1 MTWFGHENPYGLIKI
16 QFPQPPTNSMAD
28 SEQSHLTI
36 RAAAR
41 LIARRKLSPVELV
54 DESLTRIDAGNP
66 GLGAFITVT
75 AESARAAAIKAEQ
88 KIRAGRGGALT
99 GIPISVKDLIVTADA
114 PTTLGSRVIPDG
126 LPAGPDA
133 PAIGRLRRAGAIVI
147 GKTNLHEVALGVTSV
162 NEHFG
167 PARNPWDPTRISG
180 GSSGGSAVA
189 VATGM
194 GLGSVGTDTRGS
206 IRIPSACCGT
216 VGLKP
221 TYGTIPTDGVFPLAA
236 TLDHVGPMAR
246 SVEDVALLFGVMT
259 GSASRTRAVLAA
271 VDRKPSRAKI
281 AVCEY
286 FIRDADHEIAA
297 AIETA
302 IKLLARRGT
311 ALVSVEIPELEPALE
326 ASRVIVLAEAIAYH
340 DELLRRNPAGYGT
353 VLKSRLEG
361 GYQLSALQYVQA
373 EERRLELWA
382 AYAWLFR
389 EVDCLIGAVLPVP
402 PPKIG
407 TQTVPMAGVET
418 PISEAFCR
426 YNAPQNMTGVP
437 ALALPCGFTR
447 TGLPIAMQL
456 VAGAGREEIV
466 LGLGAAYQRET
477 DWHASSVLSSQSHVK

>member
-1 MTWFGHENPYGLIKI
+1 MSDTNP
-16 QFPQPPTNSMAD
+16 
-28 SEQSHLTI
+28 SHLTI

-41 LIARRKLSPVELV
+41 LIARGKLSPVDLV
-54 DESLTRIDAGNP
+54 TESLARIEAGNQR
-66 GLGAFITVT
+66 LGAFITVT
-75 AESARAAAIKAEQ
+75 AKSAHAAAVKAE
-88 KIRAGRGGALT
+88 RNVAAGRGGALA
-99 GIPISVKDLIVTADA
+99 GIPISVKDLIVTIDA
-114 PTTLGSRVIPDG
+114 PTTLGSRVIPG
-126 LPAGPDA
+126 GRPAGPDA
-133 PAIGRLRRAGAIVI
+133 PVIGRLRRAGAIVI

-167 PARNPWDPTRISG
+167 PARNPWDPTRVAG

-236 TLDHVGPMAR
+236 TLDHIGPMAR
-246 SVEDVALLFGVMT
+246 SVEDVAFLFGVMT
-259 GSASRTRAVLAA
+259 GSARRARAVLGA
-271 VDRKPSRAKI
+271 VDRKPGRKKI

-286 FIRDADHEIAA
+286 FIRDADQEIAT

-302 IKLLARRGT
+302 IKLLARRGAT
-311 ALVSVEIPELEPALE
+311 LVSVEIPELEPALE

-340 DELLRRNPAGYGT
+340 DELLRRNPDGYGPI
-353 VLKSRLEG
+353 LKSRLEG

-373 EERRLELWA
+373 EERRLELLT
-382 AYAWLFR
+382 AYANLFQ
-389 EVDCLIGAVLPVP
+389 EIDCLIGAVLPVA

-407 TQTVPMAGVET
+407 TQAVPMAGVET
-418 PISEAFCR
+418 PLSEAFCR

-437 ALALPCGFTR
+437 ALALPCGFGKS
-447 TGLPIAMQL
+447 GLPIAMQL
-456 VAGAGREEIV
+456 VAGSGREEII

-477 DWHASSVLSSQSHVK
+477 DWHTRRPTGH

>member
-1 MTWFGHENPYGLIKI
+1 MTWSRLENPYGPVKI
-16 QFPQPPTNSMAD
+16 RFPRRRAPMSDTES
-28 SEQSHLTI
+28 SHLTI
-36 RAAAR
+36 RTAAR

-54 DESLTRIDAGNP
+54 DESLRRIEAGN
-66 GLGAFITVT
+66 GRLGAFIAVL
-75 AESARAAAIKAEQ
+75 AESARAAARQAERKA
-88 KIRAGRGGALT
+88 KSGRPGALT
-99 GIPISVKDLIVTADA
+99 GIPISVKDLIVTIDA
-114 PTTLGSRVIPDG
+114 PTTLGSRVIPHG

-133 PAIGRLRRAGAIVI
+133 PAVARLRRAGAIVV

-167 PARNPWDPTRISG
+167 PVRNPWDPTRIAG

-221 TYGTIPTDGVFPLAA
+221 TYGAIPTDGVFPLAA

-259 GSASRTRAVLAA
+259 GSSRRTKAVLKA
-271 VDRKPSRAKI
+271 VDRRPGRRRI

-286 FIRDADHEIAA
+286 FIRDADPEIAT

-302 IKLLARRGT
+302 IKLLAHRGST
-311 ALVSVEIPELEPALE
+311 LVSVEIPELETALE

-340 DELLRRNPAGYGT
+340 DNLLRRNPAGYGT

-373 EERRLELWA
+373 EERRIALLTA
-382 AYAWLFR
+382 FADLFQ

-402 PPKIG
+402 PPEIG
-407 TQTVPMAGVET
+407 TQSVSMAGVDT

-437 ALALPCGFTR
+437 ALALPCGFSR
-447 TGLPIAMQL
+447 DGLPIAMQL
-456 VAGAGREEIV
+456 VTGAGREETI

-477 DWHASSVLSSQSHVK
+477 DWHTRQPIATVCRTTS

>member
-1 MTWFGHENPYGLIKI
+1 MS
-16 QFPQPPTNSMAD
+16 PT
-28 SEQSHLTI
+28 ELPHLTI
-36 RAAAR
+36 RAATR

-54 DESLTRIDAGNP
+54 QESLNRIEADNGR
-66 GLGAFITVT
+66 LGAFITVT
-75 AESARAAAIKAEQ
+75 AGSAKTAAREAERKA
-88 KIRAGRGGALT
+88 KSGRVGALS

-114 PTTLGSRVIPDG
+114 PTTLGSRAIPDG

-133 PAIGRLRRAGAIVI
+133 PAIARLRRAGAIVI

-167 PARNPWDPTRISG
+167 PVRNPWDRDRVAG

-189 VATGM
+189 VAVGM

-221 TYGTIPTDGVFPLAA
+221 TYGAIPTEGVFPLAA

-259 GSASRTRAVLAA
+259 GSARRTAALLKA
-271 VDRKPSRAKI
+271 VDQKPGRRRI

-286 FIRDADHEIAA
+286 FIRDADHEIAT

-302 IKLLARRGT
+302 IKLLARRGST
-311 ALVSVEIPELEPALE
+311 LVSVEIPELEPALE

-340 DELLRRNPAGYGT
+340 DELLLRNPDGYGPI
-353 VLKSRLEG
+353 LKSRLEG

-373 EERRLELWA
+373 EERRIALLTA
-382 AYAWLFR
+382 FAGLFQ
-389 EVDCLIGAVLPVP
+389 EVDCLIGAVLPVA

-407 TQTVPMAGVET
+407 TQSVPMAGVDT
-418 PISEAFCR
+418 PIAEAFCR
-426 YNAPQNMTGVP
+426 YNAPHNMTGVP
-437 ALALPCGFTR
+437 ALSVPCGFDR
-447 TGLPIAMQL
+447 SGLPIAMQL
-456 VAGAGREEIV
+456 VSGAGHEETI

-477 DWHASSVLSSQSHVK
+477 DWHTRRPA

>member
-1 MTWFGHENPYGLIKI
+1 MADNS
-16 QFPQPPTNSMAD
+16 QSPPT
-28 SEQSHLTI
+28 I
-36 RAAAR
+36 RESVR
-41 LIARRKLSPVELV
+41 LIARGKLSPVDLV
-54 DESLTRIDAGNP
+54 NDSLARIEAGNAR
-66 GLGAFITVT
+66 LGAFITVT
-75 AESARAAAIKAEQ
+75 ADSARAAAIKAG
-88 KIRAGRGGALT
+88 RRVRTGRGGVLA
-99 GIPISVKDLIVTADA
+99 GIPISVKDLIVTIDA
-114 PTTLGSRVIPDG
+114 PTSLGSRVIPSG

-147 GKTNLHEVALGVTSV
+147 GKANLHEVALGVTSV

-167 PARNPWDPTRISG
+167 PVRNPWDPTRVAG

-206 IRIPSACCGT
+206 IRIPSACCGI

-236 TLDHVGPMAR
+236 TLDHIGPMAR

-259 GSASRTRAVLAA
+259 GSARRAKAVLAA
-271 VDRKPSRAKI
+271 VDQKLGRKKV

-286 FIRDADHEIAA
+286 LIRDADHDIGT

-302 IKLLARRGT
+302 LKLLARRG
-311 ALVSVEIPELEPALE
+311 ASLVSVEIPELEPALE

-340 DELLRRNPAGYGT
+340 DELLRRNPDGYGPI
-353 VLKSRLEG
+353 LKSRLEG

-373 EERRLELWA
+373 EERRLELLT
-382 AYAWLFR
+382 AYANLFQ
-389 EVDCLIGAVLPVP
+389 EVDCLVGAVLPVA

-407 TQTVPMAGVET
+407 TQSVPLAGVET
-418 PISEAFCR
+418 PLSEAFCR

-437 ALALPCGFTR
+437 ALALPCGFSK

-456 VAGAGREEIV
+456 VAGSGHEETI
-466 LGLGAAYQRET
+466 LGIGAAYQRET
-477 DWHASSVLSSQSHVK
+477 DWHTRRPKGP

>member
-1 MTWFGHENPYGLIKI
+1 MSDIDP
-16 QFPQPPTNSMAD
+16 
-28 SEQSHLTI
+28 SHLTI
-36 RAAAR
+36 RAAAH
-41 LIARRKLSPVELV
+41 LIARRKLSPVDLV
-54 DESLTRIDAGNP
+54 AESLARIEAGNQR
-66 GLGAFITVT
+66 LGAFITVT
-75 AESARAAAIKAEQ
+75 AKSAHAAAIKAE
-88 KIRAGRGGALT
+88 RNVAAGRGGALA
-99 GIPISVKDLIVTADA
+99 GIPISVKDLIVTIDA
-114 PTTLGSRVIPDG
+114 PTTLGSRVIPGG

-133 PAIGRLRRAGAIVI
+133 PAIGRLRRAGAIII

-167 PARNPWDPTRISG
+167 PARNPWDPTLVSG

-236 TLDHVGPMAR
+236 TLDHIGPMAR

-259 GSASRTRAVLAA
+259 GSARRTKAVLAA
-271 VDRKPSRAKI
+271 VDRKPGRNKI

-286 FIRDADHEIAA
+286 FIRDADHEIAT

-302 IKLLARRGT
+302 IKLLARRGAT
-311 ALVSVEIPELEPALE
+311 LVSVEIPELEPALE

-340 DELLRRNPAGYGT
+340 DELLHRNPDGYGPI
-353 VLKSRLEG
+353 LKSRLEG

-373 EERRLELWA
+373 EERRLELLT
-382 AYAWLFR
+382 AYANLFQ
-389 EVDCLIGAVLPVP
+389 EIDCLIGAVLPVA

-418 PISEAFCR
+418 PLSEAFCR

-437 ALALPCGFTR
+437 ALALPCGFSKS
-447 TGLPIAMQL
+447 GLPIAMQL
-456 VAGAGREEIV
+456 VAGSGREETI

-477 DWHASSVLSSQSHVK
+477 DWHTRRPPSP

>member
-1 MTWFGHENPYGLIKI
+1 MSDPSTSPF
-16 QFPQPPTNSMAD
+16 
-28 SEQSHLTI
+28 TI
-36 RAAAR
+36 RAAGR
-41 LIARRKLSPVELV
+41 LLARRRLSPLELV
-54 DESLTRIDAGNP
+54 NDSLARIEAGNER
-66 GLGAFITVT
+66 LGAFITVT
-75 AESARAAAIKAEQ
+75 ADSARAAAVKAER
-88 KIRAGRGGALT
+88 KLRAGRGGPLT
-99 GIPISVKDLIVTADA
+99 GIPISVKDLIVTIDA
-114 PTTLGSRVIPDG
+114 RTTLGSRVIPDG

-167 PARNPWDPTRISG
+167 PARNPWDLTRVSG
-180 GSSGGSAVA
+180 GSSGGSAAA
-189 VATGM
+189 VAAGM

-236 TLDHVGPMAR
+236 TLDHIGPMAR
-246 SVEDVALLFGVMT
+246 SVEDVALLFGAMT
-259 GSASRTRAVLAA
+259 GSARRAKAVLAA
-271 VDRKPSRAKI
+271 VDRKPGRKKI

-286 FIRDADHEIAA
+286 FIRDADHEIAT

-302 IKLLARRGT
+302 IKLLARRGAT
-311 ALVSVEIPELEPALE
+311 LVSVDIPELEPALE

-340 DELLRRNPAGYGT
+340 DELLRRNPGGYGPI
-353 VLKSRLEG
+353 LKSRLQG

-373 EERRLELWA
+373 EAQRLELLT
-382 AYAWLFR
+382 AYGDLFR
-389 EVDCLIGAVLPVP
+389 KVDCLIGAVLPVA

-407 TQTVPMAGVET
+407 TQTVPMAGVDT

-437 ALALPCGFTR
+437 ALAIPCGFGKS
-447 TGLPIAMQL
+447 GLPIAMQL
-456 VAGAGREEIV
+456 VAGSGREETI
-466 LGLGAAYQRET
+466 LGLGAAFQRET
-477 DWHASSVLSSQSHVK
+477 DWHTQRPACYPTAGVTTA

>member
-1 MTWFGHENPYGLIKI
+1 MTWSGLENPYELVKI
-16 QFPQPPTNSMAD
+16 RLPRRRPSMPPT
-28 SEQSHLTI
+28 ELRHLTI
-36 RAAAR
+36 RAAAG

-54 DESLTRIDAGNP
+54 DESLARIEGANGR
-66 GLGAFITVT
+66 LGAFITVT
-75 AESARAAAIKAEQ
+75 AESARAAARAAERKA
-88 KIRAGRGGALT
+88 KSGHVGALG
-99 GIPISVKDLIVTADA
+99 GIPISVKDLIVTKDA

-126 LPAGPDA
+126 LPPAPDA
-133 PAIGRLRRAGAIVI
+133 PAIARLRRAGAIVI

-167 PARNPWDPTRISG
+167 PARNPWDSSRVSG

-221 TYGTIPTDGVFPLAA
+221 TYGAIPTEGVFPLAA

-259 GSASRTRAVLAA
+259 GSARRTAAVLKA
-271 VDRKPSRAKI
+271 VDQKPGRRKI

-286 FIRDADHEIAA
+286 FIRDADHEIAT

-302 IKLLARRGT
+302 IKLLARRGST
-311 ALVSVEIPELEPALE
+311 LVSVDIPELEPALE

-340 DELLRRNPAGYGT
+340 DELLRKNPEGYGPI
-353 VLKSRLEG
+353 LRSRLEG

-373 EERRLELWA
+373 EERRIELLA
-382 AYAWLFR
+382 AVAGLFQ
-389 EVDCLIGAVLPVP
+389 EVDCLIGAVLPVAP
-402 PPKIG
+402 PTIG
-407 TQTVPMAGVET
+407 TQSVPMAGIET
-418 PISEAFCR
+418 PIAEAFCR

-437 ALALPCGFTR
+437 ALAVPCGFSR
-447 TGLPIAMQL
+447 SGLPIAMQL
-456 VAGAGREEIV
+456 VGGAGREETI

-477 DWHASSVLSSQSHVK
+477 DWHTRRPT